1 MLEYGMVS
9 IIKPIKIFQAF
20 LHGRMPD
27 SRDKAQWR
35 MEENDDSQ
43 LEVKND
49 RNDNQGMELE
59 QKTVQ
64 TNCLETSDSDEKGRV
79 LALGQE
85 IKEMKKRMEICE
97 HIIRQFLPDVTRDRV
112 TRVFTS
118 RS

>member
-1 MLEYGMVS
+1 MLEYGMAS

-20 LHGRMPD
+20 LCGRIPD
-27 SRDKAQWR
+27 SRHNTQWT

-49 RNDNQGMELE
+49 RNDNQGVGLE

-64 TNCLETSDSDEKGRV
+64 TNCLETSDSDEKGRL

-85 IKEMKKRMEICE
+85 MKEMKKRMESCE
-97 HIIRQFLPDVTRDRV
+97 NIITQFLPYVTRDRV
-112 TRVFTS
+112 I
-118 RS
+118 